1 MMVLK
6 SGLRYCVIFIEGGVV
21 SVVMATTVGTNV
33 WLEGGLDQVNFDTS
47 ELLEH
52 CAQNRVRLK
61 LQIAG
66 LQLQSNMAI
75 TKMIGGSKQSMGMPR
90 KDPIKRLIS
99 RDNLYRLVVIGT

>member
-1 MMVLK
+1 MVPK
-6 SGLRYCVIFIEGGVV
+6 GGLRYCVIFIESGVV

-47 ELLEH
+47 KLLEH
-52 CAQNRVRLK
+52 CAQNRVGLK

-75 TKMIGGSKQSMGMPR
+75 TQMIGSSEQSMGMRR
-90 KDPIKRLIS
+90 KDAIKRLIS
-99 RDNLYRLVVIGT
+99 RDNLYRLVVVGT